1 MSATTKNL
9 STWRALNAALHDI
22 LADTPEAFVIGEDIT
37 TWGTGGGI
45 YGVTRKLGDAF
56 GHDRVLNT
64 PISEEVLISAVG
76 AAAARGTRPILEIM
90 YSDFSFLGFDG
101 IINQAAKARYMF
113 GGQFEVPLVIRTNGG
128 SGIGKAAQHSQ
139 SLETLFA
146 HIPGLEVAVPATPG
160 DAYGLLRHA
169 VTTNNPTI
177 FLEHKNMHYDKGPV
191 DFQPVPFG
199 QARVAREGSDVTIVA
214 TQQLFSRSLAAAEQL
229 AEEGVSVEVI
239 DPRTLFP
246 FDMDTVYASVRKT
259 GHLVVAH
266 EAVRDY
272 GWGGEFVA
280 NVVEDAWD
288 ALHAAPVRLGAAR
301 TPIPYAEE
309 LEAAVVPSVDDV
321 VAAVRRVRRTT
332 TSSATAD
339 TQGKRAHA
347 EPAAVSRPS

>member
-1 MSATTKNL
+1 MSATPKNL

-22 LADTPEAFVIGEDIT
+22 LADTPEAFVLGEDIT

-45 YGVTRKLGDAF
+45 YGVTRKLVDTYGKN
-56 GHDRVLNT
+56 RVLDT

-101 IINQAAKARYMF
+101 IINQAAKSRYMF
-113 GGQFEVPLVIRTNGG
+113 GGQFEAPMVIRTNGG

-177 FLEHKNMHYDKGPV
+177 FLEHKNMYYDKGMV
-191 DFQPVPFG
+191 DFQPIPFG
-199 QARVAREGSDVTIVA
+199 QARVAREGTDVTIVA
-214 TQQLFSRSLAAAEQL
+214 TQQIFSRSLVAAEQL
-229 AEEGVSVEVI
+229 AAEGISVEVI

-246 FDMDTVYASVRKT
+246 FDMETVYTSVRKT
-259 GHLVVAH
+259 RHLVVGH

-280 NVVEDAWD
+280 NVVENAWD
-288 ALHAAPVRLGAAR
+288 ALDAAPVRIGAAR
-301 TPIPYAEE
+301 TPIPYSEQ
-309 LEAAVVPSVDDV
+309 LEAAVIPSVDDI
-321 VAAVRRVRRTT
+321 VAAVRRVR
-332 TSSATAD
+332 A
-339 TQGKRAHA
+339 
-347 EPAAVSRPS
+347 